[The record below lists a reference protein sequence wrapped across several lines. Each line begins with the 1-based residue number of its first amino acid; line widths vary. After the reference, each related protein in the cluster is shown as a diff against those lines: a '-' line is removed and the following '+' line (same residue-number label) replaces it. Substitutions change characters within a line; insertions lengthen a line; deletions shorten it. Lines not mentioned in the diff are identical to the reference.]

1 MKLIGCALA
10 AMLCLPTPAQA
21 APVVFTGEFGLTH
34 TIESL
39 GPVPI
44 LAGDA
49 IAATVTG
56 DDALS
61 FNFTDFLADIGQ
73 TEDEF
78 NASGGGAY
86 LVPFGGLLSSGPP
99 GEFGVSR
106 GGVDLATVQAKTT
119 GIRIYN
125 DARGNIYEGRG
136 VADELQ
142 VSEFAPLFGGV
153 APSSV
158 DIIELI
164 LETGMEQ
171 AFAIMA
177 IGGDDW
183 FETARDITYAD
194 GAAQPLY
201 LLVGGS
207 NPS

>member
-1 MKLIGCALA
+1 M
-10 AMLCLPTPAQA
+10 
-21 APVVFTGEFGLTH
+21 
-34 TIESL
+34 
-39 GPVPI
+39 
-44 LAGDA
+44 
-49 IAATVTG
+49 
-56 DDALS
+56 
-61 FNFTDFLADIGQ
+61 
-73 TEDEF
+73 
-78 NASGGGAY
+78 
-86 LVPFGGLLSSGPP
+86 
-99 GEFGVSR
+99 SR

-183 FETARDITYAD
+183 FETAGDITYAD